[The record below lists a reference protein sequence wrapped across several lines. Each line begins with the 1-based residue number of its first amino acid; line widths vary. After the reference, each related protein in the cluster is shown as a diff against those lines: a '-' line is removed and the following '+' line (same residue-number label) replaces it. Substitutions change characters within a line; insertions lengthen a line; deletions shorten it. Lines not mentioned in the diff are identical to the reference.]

1 MCIQPTKMLEQPHIS
16 DVTQES
22 MHRSSHAVPPLIA
35 VAILLTSGIIISG
48 CGSPAQTQNAAP
60 PPPPVLVAEARTAD
74 VPIYSEYPAQTYARD
89 FVDVRARVDGY
100 IQKWLFRPGQEVRAG
115 DTLYVLDTR
124 PYEAALEQAK
134 GNLAQSEADLDFAQK
149 QVALLQAQ
157 ANLGVAQANSVKAQ
171 QDVDRLAPL
180 VQADAASKQELDAA
194 AAALGA
200 GQATVRA
207 NQANVDQSRLSTR
220 TQIASAQGKVEA
232 LRGAVRTAQINLDYA
247 TIKAPISGL
256 AGDTLVPV
264 GGLVNAAS
272 AQPLTTI
279 VPLDPIWVRFKVT
292 ETEYLLFKKRGNL
305 TRSVLTLILADGSEF
320 PQKGRV
326 ENTVNQVDPKT
337 GTLELQARFPNPQH
351 VLLPGQF
358 GKVRIETNLRNNV
371 ILIPQRAIQQLQS
384 LQTVLLVGA
393 DNKVQL
399 KTITTSDRVGD
410 ALIVDQGLKPG
421 DRVIVEGQLRVRPG
435 MAVSPAP
442 YKEPASGMSA
452 KQAG

>member
-1 MCIQPTKMLEQPHIS
+1 
-16 DVTQES
+16 
-22 MHRSSHAVPPLIA
+22 MHRSLHPVFPA
-35 VAILLTSGIIISG
+35 VALTVLLISGILSG
-48 CGSPAQTQNAAP
+48 CGTPARSQNAAP

-89 FVDVRARVDGY
+89 IVDVRARVDGY
-100 IQKWLFRPGQEVRAG
+100 IQQWLFRPGQEVHSG
-115 DTLYVLDTR
+115 DTLYVLDSR
-124 PYEAALEQAK
+124 PYEAALEQTK
-134 GNLAQSEADLDFAQK
+134 GNLAQGEADLDFAQK
-149 QVALLQAQ
+149 QVALVQAQ

-171 QDVDRLAPL
+171 QDVERLRPL

-200 GQATVRA
+200 GQATVRS
-207 NQANVDQSRLSTR
+207 NEANVEQTKLSTR
-220 TQIASAQGKVEA
+220 TQIASMQGKVEA

-264 GGLVNAAS
+264 GGLVNATS

-305 TRSVLTLILADGSEF
+305 TQSQLTLILADGSEF

-358 GKVRIETNLRNNV
+358 GKVRIETNLRKNV
-371 ILIPQRAIQQLQS
+371 ILIPQRAIQQLQN
-384 LQTVLLVGA
+384 LQTVLLVAA

-410 ALIVDQGLKPG
+410 ALVVDQGLKPG

-435 MAVSPAP
+435 MPVNPAP
-442 YKEPASGMSA
+442 YKEPPAAAISE

>member
-1 MCIQPTKMLEQPHIS
+1 
-16 DVTQES
+16 
-22 MHRSSHAVPPLIA
+22 
-35 VAILLTSGIIISG
+35 
-48 CGSPAQTQNAAP
+48 
-60 PPPPVLVAEARTAD
+60 VLVAEARTAD

-89 FVDVRARVDGY
+89 IVDVRARVDGY
-100 IQKWLFRPGQEVRAG
+100 IQQWLFRPGQEVHSG
-115 DTLYVLDTR
+115 DTLYVLDAR
-124 PYEAALEQAK
+124 PYEAALEQAQ
-134 GNLAQSEADLDFAQK
+134 GNLAQGEADLDFAQK
-149 QVALLQAQ
+149 QVALVQAQ

-171 QDVDRLAPL
+171 QDVERLRPL

-194 AAALGA
+194 AAAFGA

-207 NQANVDQSRLSTR
+207 NEANVEQTKLSTR
-220 TQIASAQGKVEA
+220 TQIASMQGKVEA

-264 GGLVNAAS
+264 GGLVNATS

-279 VPLDPIWVRFKVT
+279 VPLDPIWLRFKVT

-305 TRSVLTLILADGSEF
+305 TQSQLTLILADGTEF
-320 PQKGRV
+320 PHKGRV

-371 ILIPQRAIQQLQS
+371 ILIPQRAIQQLQN
-384 LQTVLLVGA
+384 LQTVLLVGP

-410 ALIVDQGLKPG
+410 SLVVDQGLKPG

-435 MAVSPAP
+435 MPVNPAP
-442 YKEPASGMSA
+442 YKEPPAAAISE

>member
-1 MCIQPTKMLEQPHIS
+1 MRQ
-16 DVTQES
+16 
-22 MHRSSHAVPPLIA
+22 SSH
-35 VAILLTSGIIISG
+35 LLTAHLFLLVITISG
-48 CGSPAQTQNAAP
+48 CGAPARSQNAAP
-60 PPPPVLVAEARTAD
+60 PPPPVLVTEARTAN

-100 IQKWLFRPGQEVRAG
+100 IQQWLFRPGQEVHSG
-115 DTLYVLDTR
+115 DTLYVLDKR

-149 QVALLQAQ
+149 QVALQQAQ

-171 QDVDRLAPL
+171 QDVDRLTPL

-194 AAALGA
+194 SAALGA
-200 GQATVRA
+200 GQAPVRA

-220 TQIASAQGKVEA
+220 TQIASTQGKVEA

-264 GGLVNAAS
+264 GGLVNATS

-305 TRSVLTLILADGSEF
+305 TRSVLTLILADGSQF

-351 VLLPGQF
+351 ILLPGQF

-371 ILIPQRAIQQLQS
+371 ILVPQRAIQQLQS
-384 LQTVLLVGA
+384 LQTILVVGA

-399 KTITTSDRVGD
+399 YTITTSDRVGD

-421 DRVIVEGQLRVRPG
+421 DRVIVKASSACVPVCRLVPRPIR
-435 MAVSPAP
+435 SP
-442 YKEPASGMSA
+442 PARCPGNWALDSWLDF
-452 KQAG
+452 

>member
-1 MCIQPTKMLEQPHIS
+1 
-16 DVTQES
+16 
-22 MHRSSHAVPPLIA
+22 MHRSLHPLSPA
-35 VAILLTSGIIISG
+35 LALTVLLISGILSG
-48 CGSPAQTQNAAP
+48 CGTPARSQNAAP

-89 FVDVRARVDGY
+89 IVDVRARVDGY
-100 IQKWLFRPGQEVRAG
+100 IQQWLFRPGQEVHSG
-115 DTLYVLDTR
+115 DTLYVLDSR
-124 PYEAALEQAK
+124 PYEAALEQAQ
-134 GNLAQSEADLDFAQK
+134 GNLAQGEADLDFAQK
-149 QVALLQAQ
+149 QVALVQAQ

-171 QDVDRLAPL
+171 QDVERLRPL

-200 GQATVRA
+200 GQATVRS
-207 NQANVDQSRLSTR
+207 NEANVEQTRLSTR
-220 TQIASAQGKVEA
+220 TQIASMQGKVEA

-264 GGLVNAAS
+264 GGLVNATS

-279 VPLDPIWVRFKVT
+279 VPLDPIWLRFKVT

-305 TRSVLTLILADGSEF
+305 TQSQLTLILADGSEF

-358 GKVRIETNLRNNV
+358 GRVRIETNLRKNV
-371 ILIPQRAIQQLQS
+371 VLIPQRAIQQLQN
-384 LQTVLLVGA
+384 LQTVLVVGP

-410 ALIVDQGLKPG
+410 SLIVDQGLKPG

-435 MAVSPAP
+435 MPVNPAP
-442 YKEPASGMSA
+442 YKEPPAAISE